1 MANMIRLSKRAVAL
15 RGLTAAAAIAIFIV
29 GTITSLDIAVAT
41 LYVAV
46 ILVASRFLRPRGIAM
61 VGLGAMALT
70 LLAWYLSAPRLVPV
84 ETAINELISMAAI
97 GLVTILALKGKRSE
111 AALLDSERCL
121 RDAQLALVHAN
132 RLTTMGELVAS
143 ISHEMK
149 QPITGI
155 TCNASTGLRWLAHDA
170 PDMRELRQVFDR
182 IVRDAGRAVE
192 VIKRVQGLVKKA
204 PACSETLQINE
215 AIREVMAL
223 MASDANGSGVSVR
236 MRLSEDLPF
245 IKGDRVQL
253 QQVVLN
259 LVINAI
265 DAMSAIDGLRELT
278 ISTAMKESAA
288 VLVTVRDSGPG
299 VAPEHV
305 ERLFEPFYT
314 TKASGMGMGL
324 SISRTIIEAHGGRL
338 WASATLA
345 HGAVFQFTVPVRP
358 AVSA

>member
-1 MANMIRLSKRAVAL
+1 
-15 RGLTAAAAIAIFIV
+15 
-29 GTITSLDIAVAT
+29 
-41 LYVAV
+41 
-46 ILVASRFLRPRGIAM
+46 
-61 VGLGAMALT
+61 
-70 LLAWYLSAPRLVPV
+70 
-84 ETAINELISMAAI
+84 MAAI